1 MKSREKEINYL
12 IYLKSKLI
20 QDTKKEIKQLR
31 LEKESLYRKGVENE
45 YNRN

>member
-1 MKSREKEINYL
+1 MKDREKEINYL

-31 LEKESLYRKGVENE
+31 LEKERLYNKKGGNK
-45 YNRN
+45 NGK

>member
-1 MKSREKEINYL
+1 MKDREKEINYL

-31 LEKESLYRKGVENE
+31 LEKDNLYKKGVKKNAKH
-45 YNRN
+45 